1 MTKPDK
7 TVLKET
13 GYIALW
19 VAVLSALMQAV
30 FLLIGRWDYRVL
42 LGNLLSAAAV
52 IGNFLLMGITVQR
65 AVEKEEKAAA
75 ATMKFS
81 QSLRLFLLFGVAALG
96 VLLPVFNTPAVLI
109 PFFFPRIALI
119 FRPRFGGLEP
129 VPSQENGYAND
140 SDDDDEDDI

>member
-30 FLLIGRWDYRVL
+30 FLLIGRWDYTVL
-42 LGNLLSAAAV
+42 LGNLLSAAAA
-52 IGNFLLMGITVQR
+52 IGNFFLMGITVQR

-96 VLLPVFNTPAVLI
+96 VLLPWFNTPAVLI
-109 PFFFPRIALI
+109 PFFFPRVALI

-129 VPSQENGYAND
+129 APSPEDGYAND
-140 SDDDDEDDI
+140 SDDDDDDI